1 MIIHKHQFASLLLVA
16 LYPFDLVQVGGD
28 TFKKLFTDT
37 QLEKNIQLKIRTS
50 MKAYLFNVFQTIA
63 KIRELE
69 VQRLPFQFPDIVR

>member
-28 TFKKLFTDT
+28 TLKAFHRHP
-37 QLEKNIQLKIRTS
+37 EKNFQLKITTS
-50 MKAYLFNVFQTIA
+50 TKAYLFNVFQTIA
-63 KIRELE
+63 KIMELE